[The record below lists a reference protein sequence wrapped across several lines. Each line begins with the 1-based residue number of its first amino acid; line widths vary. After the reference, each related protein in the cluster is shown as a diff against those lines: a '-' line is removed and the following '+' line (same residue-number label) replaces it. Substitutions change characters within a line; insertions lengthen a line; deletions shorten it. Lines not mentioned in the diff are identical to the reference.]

1 MKRNFTVKMKITLLW
16 RAELYYGILRW
27 KMKLYYE
34 KDSFKYEIE
43 NLRWKRAQK
52 EVIKT
57 PLQDFQVYD
66 SLGHLVPIL
75 SDLT

>member
-1 MKRNFTVKMKITLLW
+1 MEF
-16 RAELYYGILRW
+16 LRW

-43 NLRWKRAQK
+43 NFKMKASPK
-52 EVIKT
+52 GSNKT
-57 PLQDFQVYD
+57 PLQDLQVYD
-66 SLGHLVPIL
+66 SMGHLVPIL

>member
-1 MKRNFTVKMKITLLW
+1 
-16 RAELYYGILRW
+16 
-27 KMKLYYE
+27 MKLYYE

-43 NLRWKRAQK
+43 NLRWKRVQK

-66 SLGHLVPIL
+66 SMGHLVPIL

>member
-1 MKRNFTVKMKITLLW
+1 MKSENFIM
-16 RAELYYGILRW
+16 EFLRW

-34 KDSFKYEIE
+34 TDSFKYEIE
-43 NLRWKRAQK
+43 NLGWERVKGIRP
-52 EVIKT
+52 
-57 PLQDFQVYD
+57 PLQDLRVYD